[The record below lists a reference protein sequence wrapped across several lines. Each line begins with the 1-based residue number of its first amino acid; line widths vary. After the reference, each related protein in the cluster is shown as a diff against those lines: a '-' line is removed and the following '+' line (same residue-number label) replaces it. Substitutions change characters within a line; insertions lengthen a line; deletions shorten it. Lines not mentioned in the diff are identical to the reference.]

1 MNINEPTAQ
10 QLPAPLWRLA
20 FRAGFLGAGIFA
32 VAAMVRWLIWI
43 EAPASWTAD
52 INPQWWH
59 AHEMIFGFA
68 MPVVAGFLLSA
79 VAVWTGIAGTKGLR
93 LKLLFGAWLLARQT
107 LWLMPSDMMI
117 LAWVAEMAFIAL
129 LLFELGSRV
138 WARRQWRNML
148 FIPVLLGLAT
158 LNTISYITADDI
170 IMNIRLHYS
179 AVWLVSILVVIVG
192 GRVIP
197 IFTANR
203 LSIKIAPQPKWLEY
217 SAIGSVTLVAT
228 VLAVWPVEKVAAPFQ
243 ALCIL
248 AGALHLYRLAQWQG
262 WKTTGVPLLWSMH
275 LSYLCIPLAL
285 LGFAFAGSN
294 PIALKNVMH
303 LLAVG
308 TIGGMILSMM
318 SRVSLG
324 HTARKMELSGGVASA
339 FGMIF
344 IAAVVRALLP
354 IVDPSLTHWSWRISA
369 VLWIVAFTIFVL
381 RYYVVLTQP
390 RVDGKPG

>member
-1 MNINEPTAQ
+1 MNINEPSAP

-32 VAAMVRWLIWI
+32 VAAMARWLIWI
-43 EAPASWTAD
+43 EAPSSWTAD

-59 AHEMIFGFA
+59 AHEMVFGFA

-93 LKLLFGAWLLARQT
+93 LQLLFGVWLLARLT
-107 LWLMPSDMMI
+107 LWLMPSAML
-117 LAWVAEMAFIAL
+117 LAWTAEMAFIAL
-129 LLFELGSRV
+129 LMFELGSRV

-158 LNTISYITADDI
+158 LNTISYLTADDI
-170 IMNIRLHYS
+170 ILNIRLHYS
-179 AVWLVSILVVIVG
+179 AVWLVAIMVVIIG
-192 GRVIP
+192 GRVTP

-203 LSIKIAPQPKWLEY
+203 LGLKISPLPNWLEY
-217 SAIGSVTLVAT
+217 SAIGSAALVAAL
-228 VLAVWPVEKVAAPFQ
+228 LAVWPLEKIAAPFQ
-243 ALCIL
+243 ILCLL
-248 AGALHLYRLAQWQG
+248 ASALHFYRLSHWQG

-285 LGFAFAGSN
+285 LGLAFVGSN
-294 PIALKNVMH
+294 PIAIKNIMH

-324 HTARKMELSGGVASA
+324 HTGRKMELSRGMASA
-339 FGMIF
+339 FGLIF
-344 IAAVVRALLP
+344 TSAVTRALLP
-354 IVDPSLTHWSWRISA
+354 VFAPTLTHWSWRISA
-369 VLWIVAFTIFVL
+369 VLWIVAFIVFVF
-381 RYYVVLTQP
+381 RYYPVLTRP